1 MDEKIDVVVVGGG
14 PAGLNA
20 ALSAAQMGAEVLLL
34 DAYPAPGGQ
43 YYRQPPQ
50 HLADHPT
57 PHQRQ
62 GRQLWQE
69 ALASGVKIRSNVT
82 VWYGDAEKTLIYH
95 SNQGSIALH
104 AKAIILACGTFER
117 PVAFPGWTLP
127 GVLMT
132 GGAQTLLY
140 HGVLPGRRVL
150 LSGSGP
156 LQLVV
161 AKKLLEAGAEVV
173 AVLEGSSRLLRRGMR
188 HFAGVWGQWERLG
201 EGLSSLATLM
211 GRRVPYRFGW
221 GIVAA
226 HGEQQVERATIARYD
241 EHWRPIPGSEE
252 QVACDTICIGFG
264 FVPFTTLGKLM
275 GVKHIWS
282 GDWNMEIPERDET
295 MQTNVSGVFAVG
307 DGAGL
312 GGARLSILEGQIAGI
327 AAAHQI
333 GYGGTRAVAA
343 LQKLAPKVRRE
354 RAFQKMYTDLFAPGK
369 GLFEL
374 AKEDTVI
381 CRCEGITLEQIRR
394 ARAMGASSI
403 SEVKAITRAGMG
415 ECQGRMCGLH
425 INHILA
431 QWTNKTPA
439 EVGLNP
445 ARPPVFPLPIQA
457 LLLEQES

>member
-140 HGVLPGRRVL
+140 HGVLPGRRVR
-150 LSGSGP
+150 
-156 LQLVV
+156 
-161 AKKLLEAGAEVV
+161 AE
-173 AVLEGSSRLLRRGMR
+173 R
-188 HFAGVWGQWERLG
+188 
-201 EGLSSLATLM
+201 
-211 GRRVPYRFGW
+211 
-221 GIVAA
+221 
-226 HGEQQVERATIARYD
+226 
-241 EHWRPIPGSEE
+241 
-252 QVACDTICIGFG
+252 
-264 FVPFTTLGKLM
+264 
-275 GVKHIWS
+275 
-282 GDWNMEIPERDET
+282 
-295 MQTNVSGVFAVG
+295 
-307 DGAGL
+307 
-312 GGARLSILEGQIAGI
+312 
-327 AAAHQI
+327 
-333 GYGGTRAVAA
+333 
-343 LQKLAPKVRRE
+343 
-354 RAFQKMYTDLFAPGK
+354 
-369 GLFEL
+369 
-374 AKEDTVI
+374 
-381 CRCEGITLEQIRR
+381 
-394 ARAMGASSI
+394 
-403 SEVKAITRAGMG
+403 
-415 ECQGRMCGLH
+415 
-425 INHILA
+425 
-431 QWTNKTPA
+431 
-439 EVGLNP
+439 
-445 ARPPVFPLPIQA
+445 
-457 LLLEQES
+457 